1 MRWSPGNLKRC
12 IFQSMVR
19 ALALTLVGPLHL
31 ALAQEVRDKPFGSS
45 ARLLSRSFK
54 VDARGAIRVLCEG
67 LAEDDLIV
75 IRNPER
81 KGQEREVR
89 IVGGVFYGMP
99 LKANQRLPL
108 SSFPLFPLAGGYG
121 PLPEDLLHVHGA
133 DVIVRRP
140 SSLQGVVFLDLSVP
154 EGVRVHL
161 VVNGRSIINTVVSAP
176 LLFSEGQLGVGPRNV
191 AGTAWRAAVRIKET
205 EEAVPLASPGE
216 YAVPFHRLKVRRRV
230 ELGINAGQAKQ
241 AVLGIDETGRVVRA
255 LVFTDNGERDPQAEE
270 QLRQWEFEPF
280 FVNGQAVRVVTMLKI
295 R

>member
-1 MRWSPGNLKRC
+1 
-12 IFQSMVR
+12 
-19 ALALTLVGPLHL
+19 
-31 ALAQEVRDKPFGSS
+31 
-45 ARLLSRSFK
+45 
-54 VDARGAIRVLCEG
+54 
-67 LAEDDLIV
+67 
-75 IRNPER
+75 
-81 KGQEREVR
+81 
-89 IVGGVFYGMP
+89 
-99 LKANQRLPL
+99 
-108 SSFPLFPLAGGYG
+108 
-121 PLPEDLLHVHGA
+121 LPEDLLHVHGA

-255 LVFTDNGERDPQAEE
+255 LVFTDDGERDPQAEE

>member
-1 MRWSPGNLKRC
+1 MQMSLRRP
-12 IFQSMVR
+12 IFKGMVG
-19 ALALTLVGPLHL
+19 AVALTLLGCLHL
-31 ALAQEVRDKPFGSS
+31 ALAQKRQGEVVS
-45 ARLLSRSFK
+45 LSGQVKLMSKQLK
-54 VDARGAIRVLCEG
+54 VDADGTMRLLCEG

-75 IRNPER
+75 IRNQER

-89 IVGGVFYGMP
+89 IIGGVFYGMP
-99 LKANQRLPL
+99 LKANQRLSL
-108 SSFPLFPLAGGYG
+108 SSSPLFPLAGGYG
-121 PLPEDLLHVHGA
+121 PLPEDLLHVRGT

-176 LLFSEGQLGVGPRNV
+176 LLFSEGQVGVGPRNV

-295 R
+295 G